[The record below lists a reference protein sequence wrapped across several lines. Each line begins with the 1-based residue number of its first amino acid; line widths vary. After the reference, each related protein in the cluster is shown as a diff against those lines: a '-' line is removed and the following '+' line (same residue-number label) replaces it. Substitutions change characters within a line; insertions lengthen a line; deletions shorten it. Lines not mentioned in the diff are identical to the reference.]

1 MYEYAPHNFYKEMV
15 YCELKLFFFVNKNM
29 RIFYHYIL
37 GGQSVKGT
45 AMGWGQKRFFEPEY
59 RPAAEI

>member
-1 MYEYAPHNFYKEMV
+1 MTGRKLELMYEYAPHNFYKEMV

-29 RIFYHYIL
+29 RIFYHYII

-45 AMGWGQKRFFEPEY
+45 AVG
-59 RPAAEI
+59 